1 MWMVN
6 NVNIKIDGLDVGDK
20 LSTIFSCSLQGLF
33 AEDAAAHM
41 NYELHYK
48 VCPVVVSVVSPK

>member
-6 NVNIKIDGLDVGDK
+6 NVNIKIDGLDVDDK
-20 LSTIFSCSLQGLF
+20 SSTIFSCSRRGLF

-48 VCPVVVSVVSPK
+48 VCSIVVGVVSPK